1 MKMIKKVTISIILS
15 VLVVMFFMPPAVTFA
30 FNDDLKSVY
39 TVDGKRYIDI
49 NGETYQYLSLSD
61 FTPVEDEELIALLEN
76 SSSGRSVYDPANL
89 PVPPTYSKDLSKGA
103 YTGTVD
109 LTKGDQWSPIFK
121 RDIQKR
127 YTKISFNAS
136 DEKTRDDD
144 LAHFFGQN
152 DYKLKIHKNDY
163 NEDYE
168 NFIGNQ
174 LSMSYSLKQSDDNY
188 EEYVSEFQKLFNE
201 YSNNNVIEIHNNTYC
216 YIGNL
221 IK

>member
-76 SSSGRSVYDPANL
+76 SSSVRSVYDPANL

-127 YTKISFNAS
+127 YTNFKVDSVLNKYISIIFCVYDAYQEKWLTHAETDMKFNVLIPTYQFQHSTAG
-136 DEKTRDDD
+136 DAAQGIRI
-144 LAHFFGQN
+144 LFF
-152 DYKLKIHKNDY
+152 D
-163 NEDYE
+163 
-168 NFIGNQ
+168 F
-174 LSMSYSLKQSDDNY
+174 DN
-188 EEYVSEFQKLFNE
+188 SPRQFQYTLTDT
-201 YSNNNVIEIHNNTYC
+201 SIT
-216 YIGNL
+216 L
-221 IK
+221 